1 MRTVHRIVAVL
12 AVLFGLYVGATGVMV
27 QSMDLWSILG
37 RAPATDPTMQAI
49 RVGHDGPPNFQ
60 VIREPD
66 YLAQALPR
74 TLDPNAA
81 LSTVMTAARAT
92 LGDAPV
98 SFVELRMADGR
109 PVGQVVSKGLLRSF
123 DATTGA
129 ALGAPSKFKLPP
141 LSTPSLRNT
150 IKDVHRMRVYSE
162 WALILD
168 ALVGVLLLTMIV
180 TGFIVYVRL
189 LTGRARMGRKNPFW
203 SAGGVWKTLHRAVA
217 ISAALF
223 LTIIASSGMV
233 LALSSTGVA
242 VNKALHG
249 GKRPGLTADVSSPLR
264 DAELPDMLGTT
275 LAAYSSAEPG
285 GSVRVIR
292 LRYFASMPQ
301 GVIVTGGE
309 PARQLVF
316 NANTGRPA
324 SETEPGYPSTD
335 MTFGWQIDQ
344 IAKQIHRGDIIGL
357 SGRWTDLLSGLSL
370 IYLTVSGAVIYFDLW
385 NKRRQKGRR
394 ALFWT

>member
-12 AVLFGLYVGATGVMV
+12 AVLLAFYVATTGVMV
-27 QSMDLWSILG
+27 QSMDLVAIMRG
-37 RAPATDPTMQAI
+37 APASDPTMQAI

-66 YLAQALPR
+66 YAAPALPA
-74 TLDPNAA
+74 TLDLDAA
-81 LSTVMTAARAT
+81 LGTTMSAARAS

-98 SFVELRMADGR
+98 SFVELRMAAGR
-109 PVGQVVSKGLLRSF
+109 PVGQVLSKGLLHRF
-123 DATTGA
+123 DAATGA

-141 LSTPSLRNT
+141 LSTASLRNT

-168 ALVGVLLLTMIV
+168 ALVGVLLLTMIA
-180 TGFIVYVRL
+180 TGVFVYVRL
-189 LTGRARMGRKNPFW
+189 LAGRARMGRKNPFW
-203 SAGGVWKTLHRAVA
+203 SAGGVWKTLHRAIA

-223 LTIIASSGMV
+223 LTIIALSGMV

-242 VNKALHG
+242 VNKARHG
-249 GKRPGLTADVSSPLR
+249 GKRPGLTADVSSPLK
-264 DAELPDMLGTT
+264 DAELPGMLRTT
-275 LAAYSSAEPG
+275 LAAYRSAEPG

-292 LRYFASMPQ
+292 LRYFARMPQ
-301 GVIVTGGE
+301 GVVVTGGE

-316 NANTGRPA
+316 NANTGHPA
-324 SETEPGYPSTD
+324 SEAEPGYPSTD

-357 SGRWTDLLSGLSL
+357 SGRSIDLLSGLSL